1 MKKTSLAIAISEAMK
16 EVGIEKEEE
25 NIFKI
30 FIDSFKAKF
39 DQFKINQ
46 GSTNTTVKAQIFN
59 NYQYPI
65 GEDDRQQYY
74 TSLIYEPKFNNFKV
88 TDSLNGEKKPLILI

>member
-39 DQFKINQ
+39 D
-46 GSTNTTVKAQIFN
+46 
-59 NYQYPI
+59 
-65 GEDDRQQYY
+65 
-74 TSLIYEPKFNNFKV
+74 
-88 TDSLNGEKKPLILI
+88 